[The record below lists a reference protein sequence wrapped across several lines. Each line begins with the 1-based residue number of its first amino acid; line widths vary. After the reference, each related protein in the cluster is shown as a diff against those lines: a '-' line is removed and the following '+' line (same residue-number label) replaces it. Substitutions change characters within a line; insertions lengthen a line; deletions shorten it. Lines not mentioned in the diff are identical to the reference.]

1 MKKLKIETIK
11 EFVRTGKIR
20 WTNHCVVRLFQRNI
34 SQEDIE
40 NALLNGEIIEEY
52 ENDYPYPSCLVY
64 GVNLN
69 NKVLHVVCGA
79 NETELWVITAYYPDN
94 IKWEETGKIRWT
106 NHCVVRLF
114 QRNISQED
122 IENALLNGEIIE
134 EYENDYPYPSCLV
147 YGVNLNNKVLHV
159 VCGANETELWVI
171 TAYYPDNIKWEDDL
185 KTRKEIE

>member
-11 EFVRTGKIR
+11 EFIRTGKIR

-64 GVNLN
+64 GINLN

-79 NETELWVITAYYPDN
+79 NETEFWIITAYYPDN
-94 IKWEETGKIRWT
+94 IKWK
-106 NHCVVRLF
+106 
-114 QRNISQED
+114 
-122 IENALLNGEIIE
+122 
-134 EYENDYPYPSCLV
+134 
-147 YGVNLNNKVLHV
+147 
-159 VCGANETELWVI
+159 
-171 TAYYPDNIKWEDDL
+171 DDL
-185 KTRKEIE
+185 KTRKKIK

>member
-11 EFVRTGKIR
+11 EFIRTGKIR

-64 GVNLN
+64 GIDLN

-94 IKWEETGKIRWT
+94 IKWK
-106 NHCVVRLF
+106 
-114 QRNISQED
+114 
-122 IENALLNGEIIE
+122 
-134 EYENDYPYPSCLV
+134 
-147 YGVNLNNKVLHV
+147 
-159 VCGANETELWVI
+159 
-171 TAYYPDNIKWEDDL
+171 DDL
-185 KTRKEIE
+185 KTRKEIK